1 MDSDL
6 VAALRSRGVE
16 VITPAETGLIGKTD
30 DEQLAFAAER
40 ECVLYTFNV
49 CDFYRLHTEWMRA
62 GRDHRGMLLAPQQR
76 FSVGEQLRR
85 ILRFR
90 ASMSEETM
98 RMQSSFWAIGVDR
111 SASCFRQRTL
121 EESSE

>member
-16 VITPAETGLIGKTD
+16 VVTALDAGLIGKTD
-30 DEQLAFAAER
+30 EEQLTFAAER

-49 CDFYRLHTEWMRA
+49 SDFCRLHSQWNSA
-62 GRDHRGMLLAPQQR
+62 GREHGGMILAPQQR

-85 ILRFR
+85 ILRLR
-90 ASMSEETM
+90 ASTSMANM
-98 RMQSSFWAIGVDR
+98 RN
-111 SASCFRQRTL
+111 RTEFL
-121 EESSE
+121 GNWS